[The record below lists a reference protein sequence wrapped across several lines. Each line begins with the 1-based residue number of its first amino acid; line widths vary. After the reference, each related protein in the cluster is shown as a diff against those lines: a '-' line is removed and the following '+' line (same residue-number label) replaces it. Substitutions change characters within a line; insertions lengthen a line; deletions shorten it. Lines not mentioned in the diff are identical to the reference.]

1 MLSSHTEQPLVRR
14 TLPEI
19 GYHIVQEKL
28 CQAAGRFYI
37 FWRAER
43 GRRTTGRRRK
53 LHYGRLLWVQN
64 PPKML
69 LDYCRYRIKVMD
81 DRLTGLASATGDVS
95 RIRGE
100 IAAEIDFY
108 QRKIT
113 ELEGALC

>member
-1 MLSSHTEQPLVRR
+1 MEKYESKHVRIRRPASMIYSVLS
-14 TLPEI
+14 
-19 GYHIVQEKL
+19 
-28 CQAAGRFYI
+28 RFDNLTPVLADKVEG
-37 FWRAER
+37 WTAEEV
-43 GRRTTGRRRK
+43 
-53 LHYGRLLWVQN
+53 HYGRLLWVQN

-69 LDYCRYRIKVMD
+69 LDYCRYRIKVMS

>member
-1 MLSSHTEQPLVRR
+1 MIYSVLS
-14 TLPEI
+14 
-19 GYHIVQEKL
+19 
-28 CQAAGRFYI
+28 RFDNLTPVLADKVEG
-37 FWRAER
+37 WTAEEV
-43 GRRTTGRRRK
+43 
-53 LHYGRLLWVQN
+53 HYGRLLWVQN

-100 IAAEIDFY
+100 ISAEIDFY

-113 ELEGALC
+113 ELEGTPC